1 MIFNRWREKRNQKIE
16 QKLEDQRKQ
25 AEEQA
30 RMNVQNYTSRKAILK
45 KSLPMIFLG
54 AVLACV
60 EFIIIGAVYTIVS
73 LLIYMPLLYF
83 YTKSVRPLRGKY
95 LGEVSHSGG
104 HMKINRYLVPD
115 ELFELIDFGK
125 PIAPATIEINGH
137 EGYLA
142 TKVKKLDN
150 GTIYAADLAWVH
162 FNVLKFA
169 TEADVLDKAV
179 EFATNLELE
188 NAELDKLK
196 TFESVLEGKR
206 QKKEQLD
213 LIDKAYRENPL
224 ELKRRIEEQQRK
236 IDMLVRQNEF
246 LLYGPEKKEDEE
258 EVKNN
263 E

>member
-1 MIFNRWREKRNQKIE
+1 MIFDRWREKRNQKIE
-16 QKLEDQRKQ
+16 EKLEDQRKQ
-25 AEEQA
+25 AEDQA
-30 RMNVQNYTSRKAILK
+30 RSSVASYTSRRAILR

-54 AVLACV
+54 AVLAAV
-60 EFIIIGAVYTIVS
+60 ELLIIGALYTLVS

-83 YTKSVRPLRGKY
+83 YTKSVRPVRGKY

-142 TKVKKLDN
+142 TKVKKLEN
-150 GTIYAADLAWVH
+150 GTIYAADLAWIH
-162 FNVLKFA
+162 FNLLKFS

-206 QKKEQLD
+206 QKKEQLE
-213 LIDKAYRENPL
+213 LIDKAYRENPM
-224 ELKRRIEEQQRK
+224 ELHRRIEDQQRR
-236 IDMLVRQNEF
+236 IDMLVRQNES
-246 LLYGPEKKEDEE
+246 LLYGPKDEKLEKEVEE
-258 EVKNN
+258 
-263 E
+263 

>member
-1 MIFNRWREKRNQKIE
+1 MIFDRWREKRNQKIE
-16 QKLEDQRKQ
+16 EKLEDQRKQ
-25 AEEQA
+25 AEDQA
-30 RMNVQNYTSRKAILK
+30 RSSVASYTSRRAILR

-54 AVLACV
+54 AVLAAV
-60 EFIIIGAVYTIVS
+60 ELLIIGALYTLVS

-83 YTKSVRPLRGKY
+83 YTKSVRPVRGKY

-150 GTIYAADLAWVH
+150 GTIYAADLAWIH
-162 FNVLKFA
+162 FNLLKFA
-169 TEADVLDKAV
+169 TEAEVLEKAV

-213 LIDKAYRENPL
+213 LIDKAYRENPM
-224 ELKRRIEEQQRK
+224 ELHRRIEEQQRR
-236 IDMLVRQNEF
+236 IDMLVRQNES
-246 LLYGPEKKEDEE
+246 LLYGPKDEKLEKEVEE
-258 EVKNN
+258 
-263 E
+263 